1 MRLGRSLALPT
12 IQRIRNAIGRLNP
25 TLPMIRT
32 ESDSQPI
39 QRTADTQRPGL
50 EHMRVDH
57 GRTHIGMTEQF
68 LNRAN
73 IAAGFQ
79 QMSRKAVPERMTA
92 DLLRQSGLQHGR
104 PKPFLHR
111 VLMNMMPP
119 HHTPSLVPRLAF
131 SLLPRFGGEGA
142 RQGG

>member
-1 MRLGRSLALPT
+1 MPDCILGIKLVSKFPDL
-12 IQRIRNAIGRLNP
+12 
-25 TLPMIRT
+25 
-32 ESDSQPI
+32 QPI
-39 QRTADTQRPGL
+39 QRTSDTQRPGL

-57 GRTHIGMTEQF
+57 GRTHIGMPEQF
-68 LNRAN
+68 LNGAD

-119 HHTPSLVPRLAF
+119 HHIPPLLTRVNSSLLPCLNL
-131 SLLPRFGGEGA
+131 SLLPRLGGEGA